1 MVADLVRR
9 GGAGKMSGLPEPASV
24 LAGLKDFQRATVDYV
39 FERFY
44 GEDPTRMFLVADEV
58 GLGKT
63 LVARGITARII
74 GHLKQKPRIDIV
86 YICSNADIAR
96 QNIQRLRITGSTA
109 SQFATRLTMLPLITN
124 DLRRN
129 RMNLIALTPQTS
141 FQQSGNSGRV
151 EERVLLYWLLDDAWG
166 IDGLRSSIYVMQ
178 ANAPGSFEWRVKDF
192 DRSAINEEM
201 ATAFRTALALQ
212 PELRAR
218 FDELRSSFG
227 RSNSVPSAEARRE
240 RSRWIGDLRHLLA
253 RVCLTTLKPDL
264 VILDEFQRFKRLLDE
279 DYDEGELARDLFGFG
294 EEQGARILLLSAT
307 PYRAVTLHHETEDDH
322 HSDFLWLIGKLENSD
337 ASECKELLRKYRA
350 ALPDVMSR
358 DGLERLLRVKEE
370 LQGRLRR
377 VMVRTERLGIGRAK
391 GEMLLE
397 VADMTVTLKTQDVRG
412 FMGTQQIAE
421 ALEQGD
427 IVEYWKSA
435 PYLLNFMD
443 KDNYALKRAFNA
455 AEDQQRMIALVRKF
469 PEAFLQLSN
478 TGKYHDLEPA
488 NPRLRN
494 LMEDTT
500 GKGIWRLLWIP
511 PSLPY
516 YELSGA
522 FGEPDLRR
530 ITKRLIF
537 SSWHMVPR
545 AVSSFLSYEAEKRM
559 MRSRHPEAPITQ
571 EDWKAQRGLLRFRS
585 SSERLGGMP
594 LFLMV
599 YPCLSLARECDPRN
613 LARDGLPTAAQAQS
627 SLAARIRGMFDAAG
641 FQYRADA
648 PKDERWYWLAPML
661 LDAKRVPSFANSWWE
676 RTLARNWSET
686 AADDDGWISHVK
698 LAVQTMHDV
707 HAGQSVLG
715 SLPEDLFEV
724 LALAASAGPAT
735 VALRAF
741 ERIGGH
747 DDVALATSA
756 DAAASVGRAF
766 LTLFNHAEVIEMIRG
781 NRDEPYWERALMYAH
796 EGCIQAM
803 LDEYCHILRESLG
816 FVDAS
821 SEDLAKGV
829 AEEIVSVL
837 TLRSASLRIDEV
849 AAPPYA
855 RAVTVEAKPMRVR
868 FAMRFGDDR
877 SDEVPD
883 GLDSTSTVTRKE
895 KVRAAFNSP
904 FWPFVLVST
913 SVGQEGLDFHHYCHA
928 ITHWNLPANPV
939 DLEQREGRIHRY
951 KGHAVRKN
959 IANKLGPQS
968 LAQGNGDVWSEIFA
982 LGREQRERYENDL
995 VPFWVYSGDAKI
1007 ERHVPVLPLSR
1018 DKERLYALRRSL
1030 AIYRMVFGQNRQE
1043 DLIDFLLASI
1053 PEDKREEFVQELQI
1067 DLRPPELHLC
1077 RS

>member
-1 MVADLVRR
+1 MVADLDGGR
-9 GGAGKMSGLPEPASV
+9 GVDEMSNLPESASV
-24 LAGLKDFQRATVDYV
+24 LAGLKDFQRATVNYV

-63 LVARGITARII
+63 LVARGIAARII
-74 GHLKQKPRIDIV
+74 DHLKQKPRIDIV

-96 QNIQRLRITGSTA
+96 QNIQRLRIAGGAA

-141 FQQSGNSGRV
+141 FRQSGDSGRV
-151 EERVLLYWLLDDAWG
+151 EERVLLYWLLNSTWS
-166 IDGLRSSIYVMQ
+166 IHGLRSSIYVMQ
-178 ANAPGSFEWRVKDF
+178 ANAPGSFEGRVNAF
-192 DRSAINEEM
+192 DPATINEEM
-201 ATAFRTALALQ
+201 ATAFRVALAQ
-212 PELRAR
+212 KPELRTR
-218 FDELRSSFG
+218 FDGLRSTFG
-227 RSNSVPSAEARRE
+227 RSNSVPSVEARRD
-240 RSRWIGDLRHLLA
+240 RSRWISELRHLLA

-279 DYDEGELARDLFGFG
+279 ESDEGELARDLFGFE
-294 EEQGARILLLSAT
+294 EEQGARTLLLSAT
-307 PYRAVTLHHETEDDH
+307 PYRGVTLHHETEDDH
-322 HSDFLWLIGKLENSD
+322 HSDFLWLVGKLENSD
-337 ASECKELLRKYRA
+337 ASECKELLRKYRS
-350 ALPDVMSR
+350 ALPDVMSA
-358 DGLERLLRVKEE
+358 DGLERLRRAKEE
-370 LQGRLRR
+370 LQERLRR

-397 VADMTVTLKTQDVRG
+397 VPGMTGALKAQDVRG
-412 FMGTQQIAE
+412 FLGTQQIAE
-421 ALEQGD
+421 ALEQDD

-443 KDNYALKRAFNA
+443 DYALKRAFNA

-469 PEAFLQLSN
+469 PEAFLPLSR
-478 TGKYHDLEPA
+478 TETYQELEPA
-488 NPRLRN
+488 NPRLRD
-494 LMEDTT
+494 LMGDTT
-500 GKGIWRLLWIP
+500 DKGLWRLLWIP

-516 YELSGA
+516 YQLSGV
-522 FGEPDLRR
+522 FDEPSLHHV
-530 ITKRLIF
+530 TKRLVF

-545 AVSSFLSYEAEKRM
+545 AVASFLSYEAERRM
-559 MRSRHPEAPITQ
+559 MRSRHPKAPITQ

-594 LFLMV
+594 LFLLV
-599 YPCLSLARECDPRN
+599 YPCLSFARECDPRN
-613 LARDGLPTAAQAQS
+613 LARDGLLTAAQAQS
-627 SLAARIRGMFDAAG
+627 SLAAIISGMFDTAG
-641 FQYRADA
+641 FKYRADA

-661 LDAKRVPSFANSWWE
+661 LDAERVPSYANAWWE

-686 AADDDGWISHVK
+686 ADDDDGWISHVK
-698 LAVQTMHDV
+698 LAVQTVRDV
-707 HAGQSVLG
+707 HNGESVPG
-715 SLPEDLFEV
+715 ALPEDLFEV

-735 VALRAF
+735 AALRAF

-747 DDVALATSA
+747 DDVALPTVA
-756 DAAASVGRAF
+756 DAAATVGRAS

-781 NRDEPYWERALMYAH
+781 DRDEPYWERVLIYAH
-796 EGCIQAM
+796 EGCIQAV

-816 FVDAS
+816 FVEAA
-821 SEDLAKGV
+821 SEDLAKSV
-829 AEEIVSVL
+829 AEEIAAAL

-849 AAPPYA
+849 TAPPYA
-855 RAVTVEAKPMRVR
+855 RAVTVEPKPMRVR

-877 SDEVPD
+877 SDEEADVLD
-883 GLDSTSTVTRKE
+883 GTSTATRRE

-959 IANKLGPQS
+959 VADKLGLQS
-968 LAQGNGDVWSEIFA
+968 LAEVNGDVWSEIFA
-982 LGREQRERYENDL
+982 LAHKQREPHENDL
-995 VPFWVYSGDAKI
+995 VPYWVYSGDAKI
-1007 ERHVPVLPLSR
+1007 ERHVPALPLSR

-1030 AIYRMVFGQNRQE
+1030 AVYRMVFGQNRQE
-1043 DLIDFLLASI
+1043 DLIDFLLTEI
-1053 PEDKREEFVQELQI
+1053 PEDKREGFVHELQI
-1067 DLRPPELHLC
+1067 DLRPPQL
-1077 RS
+1077 

>member
-1 MVADLVRR
+1 MVADLVR
-9 GGAGKMSGLPEPASV
+9 GEGASEMTGLQDSDSV

-63 LVARGITARII
+63 LVARGIIARII
-74 GHLKQKPRIDIV
+74 DHLKQKPRIDIV

-96 QNIQRLRITGSTA
+96 QNIQRLRIAGSTA
-109 SQFATRLTMLPLITN
+109 SQFATRLTMLPLITD

-141 FQQSGNSGRV
+141 FQQSGDSGRV
-151 EERVLLYWLLDDAWG
+151 EERVLLYWLLDSAWG
-166 IDGLRSSIYVMQ
+166 IDGLRSSVYVMQ
-178 ANAPGSFEWRVKDF
+178 ANAPGSFEWRVKAF
-192 DRSAINEEM
+192 DRSVINEEM
-201 ATAFRTALALQ
+201 ATAFRTALMQQ
-212 PELRAR
+212 PELRTR
-218 FDELRSSFG
+218 FDELRSAFG
-227 RSNSVPSAEARRE
+227 RSNSVPSAEARRK
-240 RSRWIGDLRHLLA
+240 RSRLIGDLRYLLA

-279 DYDEGELARDLFGFG
+279 DSDEGELARDLFGFE

-322 HSDFLWLIGKLENSD
+322 HSDFLWLVGKLENSD
-337 ASECKELLRKYRA
+337 ASECKELLRKYRV
-350 ALPDVMSR
+350 ALPDIMSR
-358 DGLERLLRVKEE
+358 DGLERLRRAKEE

-377 VMVRTERLGIGRAK
+377 VMVRTERLGMGRAK

-397 VADMTVTLKTQDVRG
+397 VAGMTVTLKDQDVRG
-412 FMGTQQIAE
+412 FMGTQRIAE

-443 KDNYALKRAFNA
+443 SYALKRAFTA
-455 AEDQQRMIALVRKF
+455 AEDQQRMIALVREF
-469 PEAFLQLSN
+469 PEAFLQMSN
-478 TGKYHDLEPA
+478 TDTYHDLEPG
-488 NPRLRN
+488 NVRLRD
-494 LMEDTT
+494 LMGDTT
-500 GKGIWRLLWIP
+500 DKGFWRLLWIP
-511 PSLPY
+511 PSLAY

-522 FGEPDLRR
+522 FGEPDLRS

-545 AVSSFLSYEAEKRM
+545 AVASLLSYEAEKRM
-559 MRSRHPEAPITQ
+559 MRSRHPDALITQ

-594 LFLMV
+594 LFLFV
-599 YPCLSLARECDPRN
+599 YPCISFARECDPRS
-613 LARDGLPTAAQAQS
+613 LARDGLLTAAQAQS
-627 SLAARIRGMFDAAG
+627 SLAASIREMFDAAG
-641 FQYRADA
+641 YQYRSDA

-661 LDAKRVPSFANSWWE
+661 LDADRVPSFADSWWE

-686 AADDDGWISHVK
+686 ATDDDGWINHVK

-707 HAGQSVLG
+707 KSNESVLG

-735 VALRAF
+735 AALRAF

-747 DDVALATSA
+747 DDVALATVA

-781 NRDEPYWERALMYAH
+781 NRDEPYWERALIYAH
-796 EGCIQAM
+796 EGCIQAV

-816 FVDAS
+816 FVEAS
-821 SEDLAKGV
+821 SEGLVKSV

-855 RAVTVEAKPMRVR
+855 RALKIEPKPMRVR

-883 GLDSTSTVTRKE
+883 GLDGTPTATRKE

-959 IANKLGPQS
+959 IADKLGLQS
-968 LAQGNGDVWSEIFA
+968 LAQGTGDVWSEIFA
-982 LGREQRERYENDL
+982 LGREQREPHENDL
-995 VPFWVYSGDAKI
+995 VPFWVYYGDAKI
-1007 ERHVPVLPLSR
+1007 ERHVPILPLSR
-1018 DKERLYALRRSL
+1018 DRERLYALRRSL

-1043 DLIDFLLASI
+1043 DLIDFLLTEI
-1053 PEDKREEFVQELQI
+1053 PEDMREGFVQELQI
-1067 DLRPPELHLC
+1067 DLRPPQRDLC

>member
-1 MVADLVRR
+1 MVADLVR
-9 GGAGKMSGLPEPASV
+9 GGGTGKMSSLQEPASV

-74 GHLKQKPRIDIV
+74 EHLKQKSRIDIV

-96 QNIQRLRITGSTA
+96 QNIQRLRIAGNTA
-109 SQFATRLTMLPLITN
+109 SHFATRLTMLPLITD

-141 FQQSGNSGRV
+141 FQQSGDSGRV
-151 EERVLLYWLLDDAWG
+151 EERVLLYWLLDAAWG
-166 IDGLRSSIYVMQ
+166 IHGLRSSIYVMQ
-178 ANAPGSFEWRVKDF
+178 ANAPGSFEGRVKAF
-192 DRSAINEEM
+192 DPSAINEEM
-201 ATAFRTALALQ
+201 ATTFRTVLTQQ
-212 PELRAR
+212 PELRTR
-218 FDELRSSFG
+218 FDELRSTFG
-227 RSNSVPSAEARRE
+227 RSNSNPSAEARRE

-264 VILDEFQRFKRLLDE
+264 VILDEFQRFNRLLDE
-279 DYDEGELARDLFGFG
+279 DSDEGELARDLFGFE

-322 HSDFLWLIGKLENSD
+322 HSDFLWLVGKLENSD

-358 DGLERLLRVKEE
+358 DGLERLRRAKEE
-370 LQGRLRR
+370 LQGRLLR
-377 VMVRTERLGIGRAK
+377 VMVRTERLGMGRSN

-397 VADMTVTLKTQDVRG
+397 VAGMTVTLKAQDVRG

-443 KDNYALKRAFNA
+443 NYALKRAFKDA
-455 AEDQQRMIALVRKF
+455 KDQQRMIALVRKF

-478 TGKYHDLEPA
+478 TETYDDLEPA
-488 NPRLRN
+488 NPRLRE
-494 LMEDTT
+494 LMEGTT
-500 GKGIWRLLWIP
+500 AKGLWRLLWIP

-516 YELSGA
+516 YQFSGA
-522 FGEPDLRR
+522 FGEPDLQR

-545 AVSSFLSYEAEKRM
+545 AVASFLSYEAEKRM
-559 MRSRHPEAPITQ
+559 MRSRHPEAQITQ
-571 EDWKAQRGLLRFRS
+571 DDWKAQRGLLRFRS

-594 LFLMV
+594 LFLFV
-599 YPCLSLARECDPRN
+599 YPCLSFARECDPRN
-613 LARDGLPTAAQAQS
+613 LARDGLLTAAQAQS
-627 SLAARIRGMFDAAG
+627 SLAASIRGMLDSTG

-661 LDAKRVPSFANSWWE
+661 LDAKRFPSFANSWWE

-707 HAGQSVLG
+707 LTGESVLG
-715 SLPEDLFEV
+715 SLPEDLFEI

-735 VALRAF
+735 AALRAF

-747 DDVALATSA
+747 DDVALATVA

-766 LTLFNHAEVIEMIRG
+766 LSLFNHAEVIEMIRS
-781 NRDEPYWERALMYAH
+781 NRDEPYWERALIYAH

-821 SEDLAKGV
+821 SEDLAKSI

-837 TLRSASLRIDEV
+837 ILRSASLRIDEV
-849 AAPPYA
+849 TAPPYA
-855 RAVTVEAKPMRVR
+855 RAVTVEPKPMRVR

-883 GLDSTSTVTRKE
+883 GLDGTSTATRKE

-913 SVGQEGLDFHHYCHA
+913 SVGQEGLDFHFYCHA

-959 IANKLGPQS
+959 IADKLGLQS
-968 LAQGNGDVWSEIFA
+968 LAQGNGDVWSKIFT
-982 LGREQRERYENDL
+982 LGREQREPYENDL
-995 VPFWVYSGDAKI
+995 VPYWVYSGNAKI

-1018 DKERLYALRRSL
+1018 DGERLYALRRSL

-1043 DLIDFLLASI
+1043 DLIDFLLTEI
-1053 PEDKREEFVQELQI
+1053 PEDKREGFVQELQI
-1067 DLRPPELHLC
+1067 DLRPPQLHPS

>member
-1 MVADLVRR
+1 MI
-9 GGAGKMSGLPEPASV
+9 GLPESDSV

-63 LVARGITARII
+63 LVARGIIARII
-74 GHLKQKPRIDIV
+74 DHLKQKSRIDIV

-96 QNIQRLRITGSTA
+96 QNIQRLRIAGSTA
-109 SQFATRLTMLPLITN
+109 SQFATRLTMLPLITD

-141 FQQSGNSGRV
+141 FQQSGDSGRV
-151 EERVLLYWLLDDAWG
+151 EERVLLYWLLDSAWG
-166 IDGLRSSIYVMQ
+166 IDGLRSSVYVMQ
-178 ANAPGSFEWRVKDF
+178 ANAPGSFEWRVKAF
-192 DRSAINEEM
+192 NRSVINEEM
-201 ATAFRTALALQ
+201 ATAFRTALTQQ
-212 PELRAR
+212 PELRTR
-218 FDELRSSFG
+218 FDELRSAFG
-227 RSNSVPSAEARRE
+227 RSNSAPSAEARRE
-240 RSRWIGDLRHLLA
+240 RSKWIGDLRHLLA
-253 RVCLTTLKPDL
+253 RVCLTTLKPDI

-279 DYDEGELARDLFGFG
+279 ESDEGELARDLFGFE

-322 HSDFLWLIGKLENSD
+322 HSDFLWLVGKLENRET
-337 ASECKELLRKYRA
+337 SECKELLREYRA

-358 DGLERLLRVKEE
+358 DGLERLRRAKEE
-370 LQGRLRR
+370 LQGRLLR
-377 VMVRTERLGIGRAK
+377 VMVRTERLGMGRAK

-397 VADMTVTLKTQDVRG
+397 VTGMTAPLKAQDVRG

-427 IVEYWKSA
+427 TVEYWKSA

-443 KDNYALKRAFNA
+443 SYALKRAFTA
-455 AEDQQRMIALVRKF
+455 AVGQQRMIALVREF
-469 PEAFLQLSN
+469 PESFLQMSN
-478 TGKYHDLEPA
+478 TETYHDLEPC
-488 NPRLRN
+488 NSRLRD
-494 LMEDTT
+494 LMGDTT
-500 GKGIWRLLWIP
+500 DRGLWRLLWIP

-522 FGEPDLRR
+522 FGERDLRR
-530 ITKRLIF
+530 ITKRLVF

-545 AVSSFLSYEAEKRM
+545 AVASLLSYEAEKCM
-559 MRSRHPEAPITQ
+559 MRSRHPDAQITQ

-594 LFLMV
+594 LFLFV
-599 YPCLSLARECDPRN
+599 YPCLSFARECDPRS
-613 LARDGLPTAAQAQS
+613 LARDGLLTAEQALS
-627 SLAARIRGMFDAAG
+627 SLAASIRAMFDATG
-641 FQYRADA
+641 FKYRSDA

-661 LDAKRVPSFANSWWE
+661 LDAVRLPSFANSWWE

-686 AADDDGWISHVK
+686 ATDDDGWISHVK

-707 HAGQSVLG
+707 HTSQLVLG
-715 SLPEDLFEV
+715 SLPEDLFKV

-735 VALRAF
+735 AALRAF

-747 DDVALATSA
+747 DDVALATVS

-766 LTLFNHAEVIEMIRG
+766 LTLFNHAEVIEMIRR
-781 NRDEPYWERALMYAH
+781 NRDEPYWERALIYAH

-816 FVDAS
+816 FVETS
-821 SEDLAKGV
+821 SEGLAKSI

-855 RAVTVEAKPMRVR
+855 RTVKIEAKPMRAR

-883 GLDSTSTVTRKE
+883 ALDSTSTASRKE

-959 IANKLGPQS
+959 IADKLGLQS

-982 LGREQRERYENDL
+982 LGREQREPHENDL
-995 VPFWVYSGDAKI
+995 VPYWVYSGDAKI

-1018 DKERLYALRRSL
+1018 DRERLYALRRSL

-1043 DLIDFLLASI
+1043 DLIDFLLTEI
-1053 PEDKREEFVQELQI
+1053 PEDKRERLVQELQI
-1067 DLRPPELHLC
+1067 DLRPPQLDLQ